1 MAKQE
6 AEQLGNAEHDRVED
20 SEYDLRIDEI
30 GDQRGKNR
38 VKVDH
43 RHREGKKDSV
53 PDKNCVGHHVF
64 SM

>member
-1 MAKQE
+1 MAEQE
-6 AEQLGNAEHDRVED
+6 AEQVGDPEHDRVED

-30 GDQRGKNR
+30 GDQRGKDR

-43 RHREGKKDSV
+43 RHREGKKNSV
-53 PDKNCVGHHVF
+53 PDKNCVGHSGF